1 MVLFWALDSG
11 YAEICYICN
20 VNGVLAQLVERK
32 VRNLEVRS
40 SILLCSTKNRLP
52 RTWEAVGV

>member
-1 MVLFWALDSG
+1 MMVLFWALDSG

-40 SILLCSTKNRLP
+40 SILLCSTKYAEN
-52 RTWEAVGV
+52 

>member
-1 MVLFWALDSG
+1 MMVLFWALDSG
-11 YAEICYICN
+11 YAEICYIC